1 MVAPIRFLTG
11 RQQQQKIGVI
21 DSTENSKVLEVIGR
35 VGIGTTVFEPTNLLD
50 VRGDANISGDLTL
63 GDTTIGADI
72 LSISGIAT
80 FTNTTDN
87 VLGNSNTGS
96 VQIDGGL
103 GIDQNVTV
111 GAALSV
117 VTNLRVG
124 GISTFQDNV
133 YFNNSTRLKFG
144 DDEHLEIYRV
154 GNESFIHDSGPG
166 GLSLSGASV
175 KIENDTQDEDGL
187 VYTSNAGVE
196 IFHNGIKKFET
207 TGFGATVFG
216 GLNVSG
222 VSTFQ
227 GNVNLGDNDRI
238 LFDGTQLALY
248 AASDLP
254 TIALDG
260 GSTNG
265 GYIILNGGKLQ
276 IRKSAHDGEQLA
288 TFNVDGGIDLYHDD
302 SKKFETTGI
311 GVSISNGGT
320 DTATIAGPENLII
333 DPAAVGDNTGLVRIK
348 GDLYVDGTT
357 TQINSTTIEFADFVV
372 GIATTATTDLLTDGA
387 GIGIGS
393 DKTFLYEHNSG
404 TNPSLKSSEN
414 LNVASG
420 KHYQIGETEVLSATT
435 LGSGVVNSS
444 LTSVGTLN
452 GLTVSGIATATTFS
466 GTLENDLTLGVSGTG
481 LSGSATYNNS
491 GAVTFTVT
499 SDATSA
505 NTADTIVSRDS
516 SGNFSA
522 GTITANLTGT
532 ATTATNLA
540 DGANITTGTIS
551 DDRLPDLITSNINI
565 ASGISS
571 VATLDATNATI
582 DNVTFTSGTAITSV
596 DTDLSSVST
605 SDDTLASAKAIKTY
619 VDSQVTAQDLD
630 FTADTG
636 GTRSIDLDSEIF
648 SILGTANEIETAGSP
663 NTVTIGLPNEVA
675 ITTSLVVGSAVTIT
689 SSGINVPTGVITASS
704 FVGSIVGTL
713 TGIAA
718 TATALENPRDFSITG
733 DFVTAPTISFD
744 GTANVALAAT
754 ITPNSIGL
762 GTYTSGDYVQSITGT
777 TNEIEV
783 TSGTGEGSTPTIGL
797 PNDVTISNDLTVSNN
812 LNVSGVSTFQGNVD
826 LGNDDILRFGDG
838 PDLEIYSNGSTS
850 FIKESGSGNLKLLG
864 NNIVIKNTQD
874 TEFYADF
881 NHNGSV
887 DLYYDNSKKFETTG
901 YGVTVSGGAYVSG
914 ISTFQDNV
922 HFGDNDVLNFGAGD
936 DLQIYSDG
944 TDSYILEQGTGLL
957 SIDSSY
963 IRLRSGDGNTTTA
976 TFTHGTGS
984 FGGVQLYWGGDKK
997 FETTGYGVS
1006 ITGGAYVSGI
1016 STFQNNI
1023 EVTGTISV
1031 NDTTIV
1037 GSETASLS
1045 TVTETAIHTGLS
1057 ASTYRSVEYNIQAT
1071 QGTNYHV
1078 TKILALHNG
1087 TTAYHNEYGTIYNNT
1102 SVATF
1107 NVDVSGGNLRL
1118 LATSASASQTDYVVN
1133 FTATKI

>member
-50 VRGDANISGDLTL
+50 IRGDANIS
-63 GDTTIGADI
+63 
-72 LSISGIAT
+72 
-80 FTNTTDN
+80 
-87 VLGNSNTGS
+87 
-96 VQIDGGL
+96 
-103 GIDQNVTV
+103 
-111 GAALSV
+111 
-117 VTNLRVG
+117 TNLRVG

-133 YFNNSTRLKFG
+133 HFYNSTRLKFG

-166 GLSLSGASV
+166 GLSLSGANV

-196 IFHNGIKKFET
+196 IFYNGIKKFET
-207 TGFGATVFG
+207 TGYGVTVSG

-222 VSTFQ
+222 VTTHQ
-227 GNVNLGDNDRI
+227 GDIYLGDNNVLR
-238 LFDGTQLALY
+238 FGT
-248 AASDLP
+248 
-254 TIALDG
+254 
-260 GSTNG
+260 GSSG
-265 GYIILNGGKLQ
+265 FGDLQ
-276 IRKSAHDGEQLA
+276 IWHDTQHSYVRDNGTGNLRLKTNNMVELV
-288 TFNVDGGIDLYHDD
+288 FGGTNEVMGQFIGNAGVGLYYNGQ
-302 SKKFETTGI
+302 KKFETTGV
-311 GVSISNGGT
+311 GVSIVNGT
-320 DTATIAGPENLII
+320 SDTATIYGPSNLII
-333 DPAAVGDNTGLVRIK
+333 DPMPVGVGTTSGIVRIK

-420 KHYQIGETEVLSATT
+420 KHYQIGETEVLSSTT
-435 LGSGVVNSS
+435 LGSGVTNSS
-444 LTSVGTLN
+444 LTSLGTIATGVWQGTAINDDYIDTIDNADKVSLSALNIDGGTDIGALLSDGDLFIVDDGGNGTNRKADVLGITTYTFGKVSGDIVISATGAATIQADSVALGGDTTGDYVQSITGTTNEIEVTSGTGEGSTPTIGLPNDVAITTSLVVGSATTITAGGIVAGIVTGTLDN
-452 GLTVSGIATATTFS
+452 T
-466 GTLENDLTLGVSGTG
+466 LTLGTSGIG
-481 LSGSATYNNS
+481 LTGSATYNNS

-582 DNVTFTSGTAITSV
+582 DNLTFTSGTAITTV

-630 FTADTG
+630 FAGDTG
-636 GTRSIDLDSEIF
+636 TGDVDLDSEVLTIA
-648 SILGTANEIETAGSP
+648 GTASEIETSASGQ
-663 NTVTIGLPNEVA
+663 TLTIGLPNEVA

-704 FVGSIVGTL
+704 FVGSIVGSL

-762 GTYTSGDYVQSITGT
+762 GTYTFGDYVQSITGT

-812 LNVSGVSTFQGNVD
+812 LNVTGVSTFQ
-826 LGNDDILRFGDG
+826 
-838 PDLEIYSNGSTS
+838 S
-850 FIKESGSGNLKLLG
+850 
-864 NNIVIKNTQD
+864 
-874 TEFYADF
+874 
-881 NHNGSV
+881 
-887 DLYYDNSKKFETTG
+887 
-901 YGVTVSGGAYVSG
+901 
-914 ISTFQDNV
+914 NV
-922 HFGDNDVLNFGAGD
+922 HFGDNDVLNFGDGN

-944 TDSYILEQGTGLL
+944 TDSYISEQGTGLL

-963 IRLRSGDGNTTTA
+963 IRLRSGDGTTTTA

-984 FGGVQLYWGGDKK
+984 FGGVQLYWGGNKK
-997 FETTGYGVS
+997 FETTGYGVTVS
-1006 ITGGAYVSGI
+1006 GGAYVSGI

-1031 NDTTIV
+1031 NDTTVV

-1133 FTATKI
+1133 FTATKV